1 MNIDLVIFD
10 MAGTTVL
17 DGDAVNQCLRE
28 ALAAAGREV
37 SQVDLSEV
45 MGLAKPEAVRR
56 LIEQTCDSE
65 QLPERVTTIY
75 ADFMRRLTRYYQS
88 DPAVSEVPGAND
100 VFQRLK
106 KRRIRVALDSG
117 LPRVAVNSMLTR
129 LGWDK
134 SELID
139 ATVASDEVKRGR
151 PHPDMIQHLM
161 KKVLVRDA
169 RRVAKVGDTPV
180 DLLEGANAGCEMVI
194 GVTSG
199 THSREQLEHFPHS
212 HLLESVAE
220 LPALLGI

>member
-65 QLPERVTTIY
+65 QLPARVTTIY

-180 DLLEGANAGCEMVI
+180 DLLAGANAGCEMVI